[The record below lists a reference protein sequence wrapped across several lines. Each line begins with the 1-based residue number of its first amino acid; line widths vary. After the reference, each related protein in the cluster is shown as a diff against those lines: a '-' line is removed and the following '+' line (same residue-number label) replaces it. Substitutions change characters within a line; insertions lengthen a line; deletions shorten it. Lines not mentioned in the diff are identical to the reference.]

1 MENSIL
7 VSPIF
12 LIKHIRRFNTVI
24 KEPVMDCTD
33 EEVVELG
40 KEWQTR
46 LFLDNW
52 IIHFQFQKESLF
64 DDQGR
69 ELEGQCSFCVDNSS
83 AVITLLKPND
93 DTKDRIVKHC
103 VEHVLVHELL
113 HCKMNFMNPPNTLE
127 GKYYDVKEHALLEEL
142 SKSLIMAKYNLP
154 FSWFKNF

>member
-1 MENSIL
+1 M
-7 VSPIF
+7 
-12 LIKHIRRFNTVI
+12 I

-33 EEVVELG
+33 EELVELG

-52 IIHFQFQKESLF
+52 IIHFQFQKESMF
-64 DDQGR
+64 DDLGR
-69 ELEGQCSFCVDNSS
+69 ELEGQCSFCFENES
-83 AVITLLKPND
+83 ASITLLKPND

-113 HCKMNFMNPPNTLE
+113 HCKMNFMNPPDTLE
-127 GKYYDVKEHALLEEL
+127 GKYYDVKEHALLEEM

-154 FSWFKNF
+154 LSWFINF